1 MKKNCLKIICIAIIF
16 VIVLCVFNLPRN
28 VEAITYY
35 NGNSIGINDNS
46 NIEVISIEAKIDT
59 INSEVIQTTIIKNKA
74 SINQEKTIELPI
86 KNGIIETKIKDLQVF
101 INDLDVKYKLVNEQI
116 QFKTKMDSNEAKK
129 IVIKYKTENNLLNS
143 KVIKYNFEN
152 LNFGNNIIKK
162 AKVDII
168 IRDRDVPL
176 VNKIT
181 PGHYTFKDNTISVE
195 YYNFKVNTLT
205 KQVIVEKDTYE
216 ELEKRGEDN
225 FVIDNKIFELVPTW
239 EKEGIKLN
247 SGDYETTE
255 TPVFNSAPKKE
266 TFFDID
272 TFFQNR
278 TGIKVINVENDEEA
292 YWGKNYSK
300 NAVRIANYYLAKTG
314 NKDVLS
320 RIADIQGTTE
330 NNITLVNELIIKK
343 KAEVFGTNVKDLS
356 GYDTTEYIDLR
367 DKIICIDYVK
377 EYQNEDLYVNQT
389 VERIDEFNY
398 KKQYI
403 KKSEDEIFATELYNI
418 ARAGNIYTGKI
429 IFLGRN
435 NNATDEEKVEYIN
448 MINTDFYIRQKL
460 FDGRSLGIAKD
471 DYEQLGHSYVGY
483 NDNYEIAK
491 TFYNAGKSESESD
504 IKKRI
509 VQDTKDYAL
518 KNSEVPTVVQYLGT
532 IYKDSEKNIV
542 ELAFDGF
549 YNSYS
554 RGLVSIQ
561 NTLKTTSAKEL
572 LQKNKSKNSEIK
584 SNIESEISS
593 LKLKSNKADQE
604 INDEKIDEKQEN
616 TIVNYEKSKE
626 ENSFDISKIEYKTIV
641 NIILFVGIGV
651 VFVLIIIL
659 IIKLIKGGKNN
670 GEKKQ

>member
-1 MKKNCLKIICIAIIF
+1 MKKNCLKKLICIAIIL
-16 VIVLCVFNLPRN
+16 VIALCVFNLPRN

-35 NGNSIGINDNS
+35 NGNSIEINDNS

-59 INSEVIQTTIIKNKA
+59 INSEVIQTTIIKNTA

-86 KNGIIETKIKDLQVF
+86 KNGIIETKIKNLQVF
-101 INDLDVKYKLVNEQI
+101 INDLEVNYKLVNEQI
-116 QFKTKMDSNEAKK
+116 QFKTKLDANEAKK

-205 KQVIVEKDTYE
+205 KQVIVERDTYE

-247 SGDYETTE
+247 SGDYRTTE

-320 RIADIQGTTE
+320 RIAEDVSGITE
-330 NNITLVNELIIKK
+330 NNITLVNELITKK
-343 KAEVFGTNVKDLS
+343 KAEVFGTNVKDRS

-377 EYQNEDLYVNQT
+377 EYQNEDLYVDQT
-389 VERIDEFNY
+389 IEIINEVS

-403 KKSEDEIFATELYNI
+403 KKSEDEIFATELYDL
-418 ARAGNIYTGKI
+418 ARASNIYNGKI

-435 NNATDEEKVEYIN
+435 NNATDEEKVEYVN

-460 FDGRSLGIAKD
+460 FDGRSLGIAKG
-471 DYEQLGHSYVGY
+471 DYEQLGHSNVGY
-483 NDNYEIAK
+483 NNYYEIAK
-491 TFYNAGKSESESD
+491 AFYSVDKNESESD

-509 VQDTKDYAL
+509 VKDTKDYAL

-549 YNSYS
+549 YNY
-554 RGLVSIQ
+554 RGRGIVSIQ
-561 NTLKTTSAKEL
+561 NALKTSSAKEL

-584 SNIESEISS
+584 SNIESEISN

-604 INDEKIDEKQEN
+604 INDKKIDEKQEN
-616 TIVNYEKSKE
+616 TIVKNEKSKE

-641 NIILFVGIGV
+641 NIILCVGIGV
-651 VFVLIIIL
+651 VFILILIL
-659 IIKLIKGGKNN
+659 IIKLIKGGK
-670 GEKKQ
+670 K